1 MEFEPGTSNI
11 GTFKFKNKKKTI
23 GLFLGDTKVSVKENK
38 I

>member
-11 GTFKFKNKKKTI
+11 GTFKFKKKTI
-23 GLFLGDTKVSVKENK
+23 GLFLGDTRVSVKEKK